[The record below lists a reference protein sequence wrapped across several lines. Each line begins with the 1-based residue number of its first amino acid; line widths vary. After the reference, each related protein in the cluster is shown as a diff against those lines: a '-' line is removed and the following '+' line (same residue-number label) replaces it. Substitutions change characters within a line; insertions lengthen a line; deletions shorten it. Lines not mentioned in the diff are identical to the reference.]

1 MSLATE
7 GKVKKGRPLQ
17 ISPKEETCAG
27 AMPKA
32 EAGSGAGEVGL
43 GLRSQQKK
51 GATQP
56 VG

>member
-32 EAGSGAGEVGL
+32 QAGSGAGEVGL